1 MASVQGP
8 QVVLESSGVSGCPI
22 TRKLETFS
30 ILSVKNKNGAQKLM
44 MLLGTPPLCKIFVP
58 ESFDKPRKRNHRN
71 KQKPQSVALMVDMLT
86 HQLSHEPHLGSTV
99 EFYCVSIFIKMAS

>member
-22 TRKLETFS
+22 TRELETFS
-30 ILSVKNKNGAQKLM
+30 ILSVKNRNGTQKLM

-58 ESFDKPRKRNHRN
+58 ESFDKPRKRNHGN
-71 KQKPQSVALMVDMLT
+71 KQNPQCCFDGGHADTSA
-86 HQLSHEPHLGSTV
+86 QSRAAFG
-99 EFYCVSIFIKMAS
+99 